1 MAGADQPLSAPLDAA
16 QSDPDRRGL
25 VLLVTGGVRSG
36 KSAYAEAVAARRGR
50 RGVVYLAT
58 AYAGDDEMA
67 DRIRRHQASRPADWT
82 TWERTSQLAGIAQ
95 DGPAGDWD
103 CLIVDCLANL
113 VSNVMFSQLDQP
125 DEGAA
130 ADFDQIEASLIQD
143 LTGLVEF
150 TRGRGASLVLVS
162 NEVGLGL
169 VPPGRSSRYYRDILG
184 RVNQVL
190 AELADAVV
198 LMVCGQALTIKGR
211 PDR

>member
-1 MAGADQPLSAPLDAA
+1 MADTDQPDDDQLGVDQP
-16 QSDPDRRGL
+16 GL

-58 AYAGDDEMA
+58 AFAGDDEMA
-67 DRIRRHQASRPADWT
+67 DRIRRHQAGRPAGWI
-82 TWERTSQLAGIAQ
+82 TWERTSRLAGIAQ

-113 VSNVMFSQLDQP
+113 VSNVMFSQLAQP
-125 DEGAA
+125 DQGAPE
-130 ADFDQIEASLIQD
+130 DFDQIEASLIQD
-143 LTGLVEF
+143 LAALVEF
-150 TRGRGASLVLVS
+150 TRSRRASLVLVS

-184 RVNQVL
+184 RVNQSL
-190 AELADAVV
+190 AAAADAVV

-211 PDR
+211 PDW